1 MQSVS
6 LFLIKLKKKATTH
19 PQIMSEL
26 IFVLCLIVGLLKE
39 TIFDSFQRHT
49 VVAQKIWKIYICI
62 QTLKSH

>member
-39 TIFDSFQRHT
+39 TIFDSFQRQWLLRKFGKYT
-49 VVAQKIWKIYICI
+49 FAFKP
-62 QTLKSH
+62 